1 MPRRDVDGERLGQEG
16 RKYEPK
22 PRPSQACRLA
32 SPAHPVIDQGQHRP
46 GSWARGNPDGRAAGS
61 LAGSDP
67 PADHPIGLAQGSCIR
82 RKDERDG
89 LRDPLAYKVLI
100 SDPIPT
106 SVTEPIPN
114 GDRFSWSPMA
124 TTLIYDE
131 QDAVLIDPPLTT
143 GQAQRVRD

>member
-1 MPRRDVDGERLGQEG
+1 MKEMVSATPGVHS
-16 RKYEPK
+16 PHF
-22 PRPSQACRLA
+22 RP
-32 SPAHPVIDQGQHRP
+32 D
-46 GSWARGNPDGRAAGS
+46 
-61 LAGSDP
+61 
-67 PADHPIGLAQGSCIR
+67 
-82 RKDERDG
+82 
-89 LRDPLAYKVLI
+89 
-100 SDPIPT
+100 PT